1 MSVRRRRANLEG
13 NAGAVHVV
21 VVADGGSKVYHGVF
35 IGAIEGTEGG
45 GVFALVGAE
54 ADGEGAFVIGVE
66 IQGMELSSLSHYSG
80 RTAEEIAEGN
90 R

>member
-1 MSVRRRRANLEG
+1 MSKEEIVLFRGDEG
-13 NAGAVHVV
+13 CGM
-21 VVADGGSKVYHGVF
+21 
-35 IGAIEGTEGG
+35 
-45 GVFALVGAE
+45 FALVGAE
-54 ADGEGAFVIGVE
+54 SDGEGAFVIGVE